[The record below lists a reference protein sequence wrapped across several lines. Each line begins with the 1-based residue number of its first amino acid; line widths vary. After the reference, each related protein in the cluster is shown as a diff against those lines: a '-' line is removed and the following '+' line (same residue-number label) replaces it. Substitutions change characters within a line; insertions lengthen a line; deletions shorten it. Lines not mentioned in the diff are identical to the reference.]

1 MGKRTSESVN
11 EAIVIA
17 VIEGGMSTQVAA
29 ARFGVTQRWVQ
40 HIVRRGRLE
49 GKEAVKP
56 GSRRPKTNPNRTSE
70 EVRQRIFFIRDE
82 LTRAGLDAGSESIW
96 DRLDEPRPH
105 PTTIYRILRA
115 AGKVKPAP
123 KKRPKRSY
131 IRFEA
136 SRPNEMWQSD
146 FTHIRLASGT
156 DVEVISWI
164 DDHSRYALNLTAYHH
179 ITVKRVVET
188 FTQAAHQWGY
198 PASTLT
204 DNGMVYT
211 TRLAAGGSK
220 DGVENQ
226 TNMFEKLLFDLGIK
240 QKNGLPGH
248 PTTQGKVERFQ
259 QTMKQWLKARPPAET
274 IEELN
279 ELLQQF
285 QTIYNT
291 MRPHRSIGRRTP
303 AVVYQE
309 LPKAEPTI
317 SENGKTW
324 RTRHDKVGASGVIT
338 YRYAGELKHLGIGR
352 EHKSKQVLILANGP
366 ETIIIDRTSGEILA
380 EHTINPDKNYQRKTR
395 G

>member
-17 VIEGGMSTQVAA
+17 VLEGGMSTATAA
-29 ARFGVTQRWVQ
+29 QRFDRSQRW
-40 HIVRRGRLE
+40 IRALVRRARLE
-49 GKEAVKP
+49 GIEAVKP
-56 GSRRPKTNPNRTSE
+56 GSTRPKTNPNRTSQ

-82 LTRAGLDAGSESIW
+82 LTRAGLDAGPESIW

-115 AGKVKPAP
+115 AGKVEPAP
-123 KKRPKRSY
+123 RKRPKRSY

-136 SRPNEMWQSD
+136 SLPNEMWQSD
-146 FTHIRLASGT
+146 FTHVTLACGT

-164 DDHSRYALNLTAYHH
+164 DDHSRYALNLTAYKR

-188 FTQAAHQWGY
+188 FTQATNDYGY
-198 PASTLT
+198 PQSTLT

-211 TRLAAGGSK
+211 ARFAIGGDSQDK
-220 DGVENQ
+220 QNQ
-226 TNMFEKLLFDLGIK
+226 KNLFEKLLFDLGIK

-259 QTMKQWLKARPPAET
+259 QTMKQWLKARPPAAT

-279 ELLQQF
+279 ALLQQF

-291 MRPHRSIGRRTP
+291 IRVHRSIGRRTP
-303 AVVYQE
+303 AVAYQS

-317 SENGKTW
+317 TENGKTW

-352 EHKSKQVLILANGP
+352 EHKSKQVLILASGP
-366 ETIIIDRTSGEILA
+366 ETIIIDRASGEIIA
-380 EHTINPDKNYQRKTR
+380 EHQIKADKDYQRKTR